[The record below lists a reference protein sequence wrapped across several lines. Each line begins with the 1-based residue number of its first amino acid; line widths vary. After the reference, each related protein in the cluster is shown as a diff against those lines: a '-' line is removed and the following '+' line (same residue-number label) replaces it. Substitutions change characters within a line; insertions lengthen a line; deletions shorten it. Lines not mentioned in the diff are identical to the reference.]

1 MFQLET
7 HFNRTIHIVKRKRTN
22 STTTKRQNENWI
34 DKMTIIN
41 AHHETIFGF
50 GWNFRFIVVLI
61 YHLCSSPCIFRC
73 DSTVYS
79 LYFFFN
85 ENSFGFLKKIN
96 TFCFMCLRL
105 SVCRVHFVIST
116 SKFHL
121 IVSTVNLCDHV
132 SSSTKKKLTR
142 KHIIFATGRQ

>member
-73 DSTVYS
+73 DSTVYF
-79 LYFFFN
+79 LYFFFQRKFFWF
-85 ENSFGFLKKIN
+85 SKKDKYFL
-96 TFCFMCLRL
+96 FYVFA
-105 SVCRVHFVIST
+105 SVCMPS
-116 SKFHL
+116 SLCYFHL
-121 IVSTVNLCDHV
+121 EI
-132 SSSTKKKLTR
+132 SSNCFYSQSLWSRFK
-142 KHIIFATGRQ
+142 FD